1 MTQRMMRL
9 FNNVTEARTF
19 IKNDQGISLAK
30 AKLYVEKNTVNK
42 VDNKVWVILP

>member
-1 MTQRMMRL
+1 MMRL

>member
-1 MTQRMMRL
+1 MMRL
-9 FNNVTEARTF
+9 FENVTQARTF

>member
-9 FNNVTEARTF
+9 FDNVTQARTF
-19 IKNDQGISLAK
+19 IREDQGFTIAK
-30 AKLYVEKNTVNK
+30 AKEYVEKNTVQK